1 MSKVAVFLIHILSYL
16 PLTVLYLLSDFV
28 IYPVV
33 RFVIRYRRNV
43 VEKNL
48 ALAFPQKEERERL
61 RIERKFYHF
70 LSDVF
75 VETMKM
81 ERMSKEELRTRF
93 IWDNI
98 DEVVNSPTEERPFTL
113 CFFAH
118 YANWEWSICNFV
130 SDMPEMTTYIYSPL
144 HNKAFEKWLRK
155 SRSKFGDIPIEM
167 YSVSALLESLYE
179 NKQKRIIYAA
189 SDQLPKEQYVKHFHR
204 FMGIKTK
211 VLTGTEGLINKY
223 NMIVYYCVIKR
234 IKRGYYICTAER
246 IDDPI
251 ERKDGEWPITD
262 AYYDRLQQQIHE
274 QPEFWLWSHD
284 RWRR

>member
-1 MSKVAVFLIHILSYL
+1 MSKVAMFLIHILAHL

-48 ALAFPQKEERERL
+48 ALAFPQMEERERL
-61 RIERKFYHF
+61 QIERKFYHF

-81 ERMSKEELRTRF
+81 ERMSKKELKQRF
-93 IWDNI
+93 SWDNI
-98 DEVVNSPTEERPFTL
+98 DEVMDSPTEERPFTL

-118 YANWEWSICNFV
+118 YGNWEWSIGRFLSENENLASFF
-130 SDMPEMTTYIYSPL
+130 YSPL
-144 HNKAFEKWLRK
+144 HNEVFNMWILKNR
-155 SRSKFGDIPIEM
+155 SRFGTVPIETH
-167 YSVSALLESLYE
+167 SVSNTLNYYIE
-179 NKQKRIIYAA
+179 NKQKCIINVAP
-189 SDQLPKEQYVKHFHR
+189 DQLPKEQYVKHFHR

-211 VLTGTEGLINKY
+211 VLTGTESLINRY
-223 NMIVYYCVIKR
+223 SMNVYFCCVTR
-234 IKRGYYICTAER
+234 VKRGYYTCHAER
-246 IDDPI
+246 QDDLVNS
-251 ERKDGEWPITD
+251 ENEGWPVTN
-262 AYYDRLQQQIHE
+262 AYFDNLQEQIRE
-274 QPEFWLWSHD
+274 QPELWLWSHD